1 MDNIHRIT
9 EKSWINQNPILIRD
23 FIASCR
29 GQFIKVGE
37 SKDSDEE
44 ISAFESC
51 LHHLSRC
58 DPSQSIDDVLDE
70 VYGRIEPLPN
80 PIICEGTALA
90 STMKS
95 LNEAVISVRFLRSQV
110 NLTKSG
116 KPTLTIQPEYDVEVL
131 SSQLL
136 SDLRSAI
143 RCENSASVP
152 FCEEKSVVS
161 QKSGFFF
168 IENTFYNDTSAE
180 SVDYSRVIREWA
192 ENRNTGIDQLNSMSL
207 ENVKFN
213 DLTIRLGCP
222 YLYRHMGDCEH
233 LLVFQWLRMWNP
245 HIDRN
250 TYSSYPRVSW
260 TKSKLQEKCAFC
272 TVNAAKFKVKG
283 HPDLPSSCVLLCPEC
298 LQLFCQKKESLVGVT
313 IEPYLDKSILFG

>member
-1 MDNIHRIT
+1 MDKIHKISKR
-9 EKSWINQNPILIRD
+9 SWINQEPILIRD
-23 FIASCR
+23 FISSCQS
-29 GQFIKVGE
+29 QFIKIGE
-37 SKDSDEE
+37 AKESDEE
-44 ISAFESC
+44 IAAFECS

-58 DPSQSIDDVLDE
+58 DPSESIDDMLDE
-70 VYGRIEPLPN
+70 AYKKSQPLPN
-80 PIICEGTALA
+80 PIISAGTALA
-90 STMKS
+90 SAVKS
-95 LNEAVISVRFLRSQV
+95 QNEAVISIRFLRTQV

-116 KPTLTIQPEYDVEVL
+116 KPTLLILPEYDVEVL

-136 SDLRSAI
+136 SDLRPAI
-143 RCENSASVP
+143 RCENSATVHYSS
-152 FCEEKSVVS
+152 EKSVVS
-161 QKSGFFF
+161 EKSGFFF

-192 ENRNTGIDQLNSMSL
+192 ENRNTGIDQMHSCSL

-245 HIDRN
+245 HVDRN

-260 TKSKLQEKCAFC
+260 TKSKLQEKCSFC
-272 TVNAAKFKVKG
+272 TVNAAKSKVKG
-283 HPDLPSSCVLLCPEC
+283 HPDLPSSCLLLCQEC
-298 LQLFCQKKESLVGVT
+298 LHLFCQNKESLAGAS
-313 IEPYLDKSILFG
+313 IEAYLDKSILFN